1 MRNTHTWNIGLVAGL
16 AILAVVAISV
26 AVGHPLANPELLAAG
41 GLVPMM
47 LGETDMKGLL
57 ELLEKQGRA
66 FEEFK
71 TTNDTMIKAK
81 ADGKSVEAFEAKLSK
96 ISEELGKIGD
106 LKSEFDSLMKKLN
119 RPGAAGE
126 GDPAKA
132 EHKQAFGKF
141 LRKGVE
147 DGLGELQ
154 QKAYNITTDADG
166 GYAVPEELDRDIL
179 TLMADISPMREVATV
194 RTIGGAEYKKLVN
207 KRGTNGGW
215 VDEDDA
221 RPATNASQF
230 ATLTPYMGEV
240 YAYPQA
246 TQQMLDDVFFNAEQF
261 IQDEVSQ
268 TFSEMEGAAFVTG
281 DGTKK
286 PKGFLAY
293 STAATGDAARAF
305 GTLQHVVSGAAG
317 AWAASN
323 PQDVLLTLVYALKK
337 GYRNGA
343 RWMLSKD
350 MLAEVRKFK
359 DSEGNYIWRP
369 GLEAG
374 QPDTLLGYGIA
385 ENEDMPAKAADS
397 LSIAFGDFKRG
408 YTIVDRIGTRVL
420 RDPYTN
426 KPFVGFYMT
435 KRVGGFLVD
444 SNAIK
449 VLKFAA

>member
-1 MRNTHTWNIGLVAGL
+1 MKTTHWKFGLLGVLSLVAL
-16 AILAVVAISV
+16 AAI
-26 AVGHPLANPELLAAG
+26 AGHPLVTPDMLAGFAFAP
-41 GLVPMM
+41 LM
-47 LGETDMKGLL
+47 LGETDMKGML
-57 ELLEKQGRA
+57 ELLEKQGKA
-66 FEEFK
+66 FDEFK
-71 TTNDTMIKAK
+71 STNEAIIKAK
-81 ADGKSVEAFEAKLSK
+81 ADGKAVGDLEAKLARINDELSK
-96 ISEELGKIGD
+96 LTD
-106 LKSEFDSLMKKLN
+106 LKAAVDRVEKKLN
-119 RPGAAGE
+119 RPGATGE

-141 LRKGVE
+141 VRKGND

-179 TLMADISPMREVATV
+179 SLLADVSPIREIATV
-194 RTIGGAEYKKLVN
+194 RTIGGSDYKRLVN
-207 KRGTNGGW
+207 KRGTTGGW

-221 RPATNASQF
+221 RAATNPSQL
-230 ATLTPYMGEV
+230 AILTPFMGEI

-261 IQDEVSQ
+261 ITDECAQ
-268 TFSEMEGAAFVTG
+268 TFAEMEGAAFITG

-293 STAATGDAARAF
+293 TTAATADGARAF
-305 GTLQHVVSGAAG
+305 GTLEHIPAG
-317 AWAASN
+317 LAGDWVATN
-323 PQDVLLTLVYALKK
+323 PSDKLFDVIYALKK
-337 GYRNGA
+337 GYRAGA
-343 RWMLSKD
+343 RWVMSKAMLS
-350 MLAEVRKFK
+350 EVRKFK
-359 DSEGNYIWRP
+359 DQNDNYLWRP

-374 QPDTLLGYGIA
+374 QPDTLLGYGISEA
-385 ENEDMPAKAADS
+385 EDMPAKAANS

-408 YTIVDRIGTRVL
+408 YTIVDRMGTRLL

-449 VLKFAA
+449 LVKFAAA

>member
-1 MRNTHTWNIGLVAGL
+1 MELKEVIDGL
-16 AILAVVAISV
+16 
-26 AVGHPLANPELLAAG
+26 
-41 GLVPMM
+41 
-47 LGETDMKGLL
+47 
-57 ELLEKQGRA
+57 GRS

-71 TTNDTMIKAK
+71 KTNDDLLKAK
-81 ADGKSVEAFEAKLSK
+81 ADGKAIADVEAKLAK
-96 ISEELGKIGD
+96 INDDIAKFSE
-106 LKSEFDSLMKKLN
+106 LKAALDAIEKKLN

-126 GDPAKA
+126 TDPTKA
-132 EHKQAFGKF
+132 EHKAAFGKF
-141 LRKGVE
+141 LRKGID

-179 TLMADISPMREVATV
+179 ELMRDISPMREVCNVITV
-194 RTIGGAEYKKLVN
+194 GSSDYKKLAN
-207 KRGTNGGW
+207 KGGTTGGW

-221 RPATNASQF
+221 RAATNSSQL
-230 ATLTPYMGEV
+230 AILTPFMGEV

-261 IQDEVSQ
+261 IEGECAA
-268 TFSEMEGAAFVTG
+268 TFAEMEGAAFTTG

-293 STAATGDAARAF
+293 TTAATADGARAF
-305 GTLQHVVSGAAG
+305 GTLQHIVSGAA
-317 AWAASN
+317 ADWAASN
-323 PQDVLLTLVYALKK
+323 PQDKLLDVVYALKK
-337 GYRNGA
+337 GYRNNA
-343 RWMLSKD
+343 RWMTSKA
-350 MLAEVRKFK
+350 MLADVRKLK
-359 DSEGNYIWRP
+359 DVDGNYIWRP

-385 ENEDMPAKAADS
+385 ENEDMPAKAANA

-408 YTIVDRIGTRVL
+408 YTIVDRIGTRIL

-426 KPFVGFYMT
+426 KPFVGFYVT
-435 KRVGGFLVD
+435 KRVGGFLAD

-449 VLKFAA
+449 LFKFSA